1 VDRGLSP
8 SAPRE
13 AARTVDLAV
22 NGTLMRGLP
31 LNHHLL
37 DAGGTFVREVRTA
50 PIYRLWSIDD
60 VHPAML
66 RTTRSGGAAIMVEV
80 WRLPLPGA
88 TRTLM
93 REPPGL
99 TLGKVVLEDGN
110 LVLGVL
116 AEPAL
121 IEGHQEITQYGGWRE
136 YLAARAVPSRAFEG
150 GRA

>member
-1 VDRGLSP
+1 VDRGLTP
-8 SAPRE
+8 PAPGE
-13 AARTVDLAV
+13 ATRTVDLAV
-22 NGTLMRGLP
+22 NGTLMRGQP
-31 LNHHLL
+31 LNHHLT

-50 PIYRLWSIDD
+50 PVYRLWSIDD

-66 RTTRSGGAAIMVEV
+66 RTTRPGGAAISVEV

-88 TRTLM
+88 TRTLV

-99 TLGKVVLEDGN
+99 TLGKVILEDGS

-121 IEGHQEITQYGGWRE
+121 VEDQQEITQYGGWRE
-136 YLAARAVPSRAFEG
+136 YLAARSIRSSDVEG